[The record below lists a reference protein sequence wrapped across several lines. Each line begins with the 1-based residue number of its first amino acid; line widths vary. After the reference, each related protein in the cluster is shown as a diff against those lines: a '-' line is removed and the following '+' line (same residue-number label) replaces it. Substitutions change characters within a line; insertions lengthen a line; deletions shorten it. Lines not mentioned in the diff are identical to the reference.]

1 MMMTRPIAWVTGAN
15 RGIGRGISAAL
26 AERGFDVVGTD
37 LAENDDTTATTNLVE
52 KAGGVFHFLK
62 GDISRANEAAEL
74 TAAAMHFGPLHCLVN
89 NAGLQTRQRVDILEL
104 SEAEFD
110 RLAAV
115 NLRGTFFLT
124 QAVAKAMLAD
134 KPVSGRSIVT
144 ITSAA
149 ASAANPMSAAYCM
162 TKSGLSMMVRLFAL
176 KLAAARIASFEV
188 RPGLIRTPMTSP
200 DLRPYLAAFES
211 GRVPYRDWGQIE
223 QVGQAVATLASGG
236 IPYCTG
242 DVINV
247 GGGFQIE
254 QIG

>member
-1 MMMTRPIAWVTGAN
+1 MTRPIAWVTGAN

-26 AERGFDVVGTD
+26 AARGFDIIGTD
-37 LAENDDTTATTNLVE
+37 LSENDDTGITSKLVQEAGAT
-52 KAGGVFHFLK
+52 FHFLQ
-62 GDISRANEAAEL
+62 GDISRASEAVDL
-74 TAAAMHFGPLHCLVN
+74 TAAAMRHGPLHCLVN

-110 RLAAV
+110 RLMAV

-124 QAVAKAMLAD
+124 QAVARAMLAAE
-134 KPVSGRSIVT
+134 PVSGRCIVT

-162 TKSGLSMMVRLFAL
+162 TKAGLSMMVRLFAL
-176 KLAAARIASFEV
+176 KLATARIASFEV
-188 RPGLIRTPMTSP
+188 RPGLIRTPMTSN

-211 GRVPYRDWGQIE
+211 GRVPYRDWGQID
-223 QVGQAVATLASGG
+223 QVGKSVATLAAGD